1 MLGGSHFHVWEKIS
15 ICPGEN
21 LVFPLPCSITVAD
34 VKDGPQL
41 CSPSLVLKGK
51 IRIKF
56 IVSDIF
62 G

>member
-1 MLGGSHFHVWEKIS
+1 M
-15 ICPGEN
+15 
-21 LVFPLPCSITVAD
+21 FPLPYRTDLAD
-34 VKDGPQL
+34 LRDRPQL